1 MRDKQGKLW
10 KKIRQQKLSELEE
23 LGIGSCE
30 MCGSSWLLDLAH
42 SKKRRKIENEEE
54 LGEVAL
60 LCRKCH
66 DFIEY
71 KLPQPEMERV
81 VKEIIA
87 RRCQTDILEIDA

>member
-10 KKIRQQKLSELEE
+10 SKLRKKIIEELEE
-23 LGIGSCE
+23 LGIQSCE

-42 SKKRRKIENEEE
+42 SRKRRKIENEEQ

-71 KLPQPEMERV
+71 KLSQPEMEKV
-81 VKEIIA
+81 VKEIID
-87 RRCQTDILEIDA
+87 RRNPKDILDA

>member
-10 KKIRQQKLSELEE
+10 RKLRKQKLSELEG
-23 LGIGSCE
+23 LGIMSCE
-30 MCGSSWLLDLAH
+30 MCHSSWLLDLAH

-71 KLPQPEMERV
+71 KLTQPEMEKV
-81 VKEIIA
+81 VKEIIE
-87 RRCQTDILEIDA
+87 RRCPKDILE